1 MFTYETTI
9 KLHQTDAAGV
19 CFFGNYFHIA
29 HDSYEA
35 FMASIDYSLR
45 YIIDTDDDV
54 VLIVHAEAD
63 YKKPMFGGDKVVV
76 QTVLQEKGRT
86 SFTLTHTVLNDAGET
101 AAIVTTVHVA
111 VNKESKRSVR
121 LNERLAAGL
130 SSIQN

>member
-1 MFTYETTI
+1 MFTYETTV

-29 HDSYEA
+29 HDGYEA

-45 YIIDTDDDV
+45 YIIDTDEDV

-63 YKKPMFGGDKVVV
+63 YKKPTFGGDKVVV
-76 QTVLQEKGRT
+76 QTTLQEMGRT
-86 SFTLTHTVLNDAGET
+86 SFTLRHTVLDQAGDV

-121 LNERLAAGL
+121 LNERLVAGL
-130 SSIQN
+130 KTIQG

>member
-1 MFTYETTI
+1 MFTYETTV

-29 HDSYEA
+29 HDAYEA

-45 YIIDTDDDV
+45 YIIDADPDV

-63 YKKPMFGGDKVVV
+63 YKKPVFGGDKV
-76 QTVLQEKGRT
+76 TVRTSLEELGRT
-86 SFTLTHTVLNDAGET
+86 SFRLKHTVLNAAGET
-101 AAIVTTVHVA
+101 AAEVSTVHVA

-121 LNERLAAGL
+121 LNDRLAAGL
-130 SSIQN
+130 KTLQS

>member
-1 MFTYETTI
+1 MFTYETTV

-29 HDSYEA
+29 HDAYEA

-45 YIIDTDDDV
+45 YIIDTDEDV

-63 YKKPMFGGDKVVV
+63 YKKPVFGGDKV
-76 QTVLQEKGRT
+76 TVRTALQDLGRT
-86 SFTLTHTVLNDAGET
+86 SFRLQHTVLNGEGET
-101 AAIVTTVHVA
+101 AAEVATVHVA

-121 LNERLAAGL
+121 LNERLVAGL
-130 SSIQN
+130 KTIQS

>member
-29 HDSYEA
+29 HDGYEA
-35 FMASIDYSLR
+35 FMASIDCSLR
-45 YIIDTDDDV
+45 QIIETDADV

-63 YKKPMFGGDKVVV
+63 YKKTTRGGDLVTV
-76 QTVLQEKGRT
+76 QTSMQELGRT
-86 SFTLTHTVLNDAGET
+86 SFTLKHEILSEEGET
-101 AAIVTTVHVA
+101 AAVITTVHVA

-121 LNERLAAGL
+121 LDEKLVAGL
-130 SSIQN
+130 RTIQH

>member
-29 HDSYEA
+29 HDGYEA

-45 YIIDTDDDV
+45 YIIDTDADV
-54 VLIVHAEAD
+54 VLIVHAESD
-63 YKKPMFGGDKVVV
+63 YKKPTHGGDAVRV
-76 QTVLQEKGRT
+76 QISLQELGRT
-86 SFTLTHTVLNDAGET
+86 SFTLKHQILNQQGDVT
-101 AAIVTTVHVA
+101 ANVTTVHVA

-121 LNERLAAGL
+121 LNDRLVAGL
-130 SSIQN
+130 KTIES